1 MKCPKCQTEIKSNAK
16 FCTKCG
22 CNLAVEMAKMQATAP
37 QQPVKTQTVQMKPT
51 CAKCG
56 SPLMPGARFCTK
68 CGTPVAATPAPA
80 APQAP
85 VTSAPAQAVA
95 KTSVTPAT
103 AAPVQPPVTSTP
115 ASQTPVTAVPVQ
127 PPVAPTL
134 TPQIPVTPAKTQIPA
149 QTSTQEQKAPVQ
161 PPTQPQSPIQ
171 TTPKTVVPTPQ
182 APVSAPNPA
191 PVQEEKTLYIFPD
204 ENKTAGSINP
214 GQIQVPP
221 QPPVPPTGNN
231 AGIVPPENPKKGKK
245 PKKNNAPT
253 AKSKDDE
260 KASPALII
268 VVVVLA
274 VLVIASGI
282 ICFLVWNGTISLPFG
297 NTATEKTIDEEE
309 STEATTEAETSTVDA
324 DELFAETDTLAE
336 TGKGQIA
343 VDAEIVDGM
352 NNLNVAIQ
360 EYASKAEE
368 AGDISLAVD
377 RINDAYVSYIT
388 AIVRHKDMLSASTLS
403 GAIYKQILI
412 EIDDAIALGDDLAAK
427 GYEVDYSSLTSVRDE
442 FTKSYT
448 DRVVSTFDE
457 FTTRPQWSRTE
468 SWNLMSETADNMFNT
483 SDLDNPLRLRYAYA
497 LSWWIQK
504 QIETELQSGTITAK
518 GAAIKIGGMIETMD
532 YNPMM
537 INYYINYMN
546 DAGEDCTDVSQA
558 YDDIVN
564 QLSQTQG
571 ITLGQDISLD
581 HFWYFND
588 FGEYSGDV
596 ADGATNGVTPENRQ
610 WIRDRMANVEF
621 VAQ

>member
-1 MKCPKCQTEIKSNAK
+1 MKCPKCQSEIKGNAR

-22 CNLAVEMAKMQATAP
+22 CNLAEEMAKMQAAEP
-37 QQPVKTQTVQMKPT
+37 QPKPEQPQSQGKLTKTCVKCGAPVKEGT
-51 CAKCG
+51 
-56 SPLMPGARFCTK
+56 RFCTK
-68 CGTPVAATPAPA
+68 CGAPVEAAQPAPA
-80 APQAP
+80 PTP
-85 VTSAPAQAVA
+85 EPKPTPKPAPAP
-95 KTSVTPAT
+95 TP
-103 AAPVQPPVTSTP
+103 
-115 ASQTPVTAVPVQ
+115 
-127 PPVAPTL
+127 
-134 TPQIPVTPAKTQIPA
+134 
-149 QTSTQEQKAPVQ
+149 
-161 PPTQPQSPIQ
+161 
-171 TTPKTVVPTPQ
+171 TPK
-182 APVSAPNPA
+182 PA
-191 PVQEEKTLYIFPD
+191 PKP
-204 ENKTAGSINP
+204 A
-214 GQIQVPP
+214 P
-221 QPPVPPTGNN
+221 QPP
-231 AGIVPPENPKKGKK
+231 KKSTQK
-245 PKKNNAPT
+245 P

-282 ICFLVWNGTISLPFG
+282 VCFLVWNGTISLPFG
-297 NTATEKTIDEEE
+297 GTVTEETTDEEE
-309 STEATTEAETSTVDA
+309 STEATTEEETSTIDA
-324 DELFAETDTLAE
+324 DELFAEADTLAE

-352 NNLNVAIQ
+352 NNLNAAIR

-412 EIDDAIALGDDLAAK
+412 EMDDAAALGDDLAAK
-427 GYEVDYSSLTSVRDE
+427 GYEVDYSSLTSAKDE
-442 FTKSYT
+442 FINAYT
-448 DRVVSTFDE
+448 GKIVSAFDE

-468 SWNLMSETADNMFNT
+468 SWNLMSETADNMFDT

-518 GAAIKIGGMIETMD
+518 GAAIKIGGMIQTMD

-537 INYYINYMN
+537 IDYYVNYMN
-546 DAGEDCTDVSQA
+546 EAGEDCTEVSQA

-571 ITLGQDISLD
+571 FVLGQDISLD

-588 FGEYSGDV
+588 FGEYSGDI
-596 ADGATNGVTPENRQ
+596 ADGDANGVTPENRQ

-621 VAQ
+621 VTQ

>member
-37 QQPVKTQTVQMKPT
+37 QQPVKTQPVQMKPT

-95 KTSVTPAT
+95 KTSATPAT
-103 AAPVQPPVTSTP
+103 AAPVQPPV
-115 ASQTPVTAVPVQ
+115 
-127 PPVAPTL
+127 APTP

-149 QTSTQEQKAPVQ
+149 QASTQEQKTPVQ

-204 ENKTAGSINP
+204 ENKTAGSVNP

-253 AKSKDDE
+253 AKSKNDE

-352 NNLNVAIQ
+352 NNLNAAIQ

-468 SWNLMSETADNMFNT
+468 SWNLMSETADNMFDT

>member
-37 QQPVKTQTVQMKPT
+37 QQPVKTQPVQMKPT

-95 KTSVTPAT
+95 KTSATPAT
-103 AAPVQPPVTSTP
+103 AAPVQPPV
-115 ASQTPVTAVPVQ
+115 
-127 PPVAPTL
+127 APTP

-149 QTSTQEQKAPVQ
+149 QASTQEQKTPVQ

-204 ENKTAGSINP
+204 ENKTAGSVNP

-253 AKSKDDE
+253 AKSKNDE

-468 SWNLMSETADNMFNT
+468 SWNLMSETADNMFDT

>member
-22 CNLAVEMAKMQATAP
+22 CNLAVEMSKMQATAP
-37 QQPVKTQTVQMKPT
+37 QQQPIQQSVQTQQVQMKPT
-51 CAKCG
+51 CANCG

-68 CGTPVAATPAPA
+68 CGTPVAAAPA
-80 APQAP
+80 STAPQSP
-85 VTSAPAQAVA
+85 VTSAPVQAAA
-95 KTSVTPAT
+95 KTSVTPA
-103 AAPVQPPVTSTP
+103 A
-115 ASQTPVTAVPVQ
+115 AVPVQ
-127 PPVAPTL
+127 PPVTPTP
-134 TPQIPVTPAKTQIPA
+134 TPQIPVTPTTSQIPA
-149 QTSTQEQKAPVQ
+149 QTSTQEQKVPSQ
-161 PPTQPQSPIQ
+161 PPAQPQSPVQ
-171 TTPKTVVPTPQ
+171 TIPKSGVPTPQ
-182 APVSAPNPA
+182 SPVSV

-204 ENKTAGSINP
+204 ENKAAGSVNP
-214 GQIQVPP
+214 GQAPVPPQIPIPP
-221 QPPVPPTGNN
+221 QPPVPPMGNDS
-231 AGIVPPENPKKGKK
+231 GIVPPENPKKGKK
-245 PKKNNAPT
+245 LKKNNAP
-253 AKSKDDE
+253 AANSKDDE

-282 ICFLVWNGTISLPFG
+282 VCFLVWNGTISLPFG

-309 STEATTEAETSTVDA
+309 STEATTEAETSTVDV
-324 DELFAETDTLAE
+324 DELFAEADTLAE

-352 NNLNVAIQ
+352 NNLNAAIR

-368 AGDISLAVD
+368 AGDISRAVD

-412 EIDDAIALGDDLAAK
+412 EMDDAAALGDDLAAK
-427 GYEVDYSSLTSVRDE
+427 GYEVDYSSLTSAKDE
-442 FTKSYT
+442 FINAYT
-448 DRVVSTFDE
+448 GKIVAAFDE

-468 SWNLMSETADNMFNT
+468 SWNLMSETVDNMFDT

-518 GAAIKIGGMIETMD
+518 GAAIKIGGMIQTMD

-546 DAGEDCTDVSQA
+546 EAGEDCTEVSQA

-571 ITLGQDISLD
+571 FVLGQDIPLD

-588 FGEYSGDV
+588 FGEYAGDV
-596 ADGATNGVTPENRQ
+596 EDGTTNGVTPENRQ

-621 VAQ
+621 VTQ

>member
-1 MKCPKCQTEIKSNAK
+1 MKCPKCQSEIKDNAK

-22 CNLAVEMAKMQATAP
+22 CNLAEELAKMKPAAP
-37 QQPVKTQTVQMKPT
+37 QQPVQSQAQQDKV
-51 CAKCG
+51 CVKCG
-56 SPLMPGARFCTK
+56 APIKPGARFCTK
-68 CGTPVAATPAPA
+68 CGTPVAQP
-80 APQAP
+80 
-85 VTSAPAQAVA
+85 
-95 KTSVTPAT
+95 
-103 AAPVQPPVTSTP
+103 APVQPTVEAPKP
-115 ASQTPVTAVPVQ
+115 APTPVQ
-127 PPVAPTL
+127 PTQ
-134 TPQIPVTPAKTQIPA
+134 TPQP
-149 QTSTQEQKAPVQ
+149 KAATPVQ
-161 PPTQPQSPIQ
+161 PA
-171 TTPKTVVPTPQ
+171 PTPQ
-182 APVSAPNPA
+182 PKAATPVQPAPTPQPKAVTPVQPTPAPQPKAAMPVQPTPAPQPKAAAPVKPA
-191 PVQEEKTLYIFPD
+191 PAQPKPAPAS
-204 ENKTAGSINP
+204 NK
-214 GQIQVPP
+214 
-221 QPPVPPTGNN
+221 QP
-231 AGIVPPENPKKGKK
+231 K
-245 PKKNNAPT
+245 PAMP
-253 AKSKDDE
+253 KDDE

-309 STEATTEAETSTVDA
+309 STEATTEAETSTIDA
-324 DELFAETDTLAE
+324 DELFAEADTLAE

-352 NNLNVAIQ
+352 NNLNTAIQ

-377 RINDAYVSYIT
+377 RINDAYVAYIT

-412 EIDDAIALGDDLAAK
+412 EMDDAAALGDDLAAK
-427 GYEVDYSSLTSVRDE
+427 GYEVDYSSLTSAKDEFIKSYTDKVVAAFDE
-442 FTKSYT
+442 FTKG
-448 DRVVSTFDE
+448 
-457 FTTRPQWSRTE
+457 QMWSRTE
-468 SWNLMSETADNMFNT
+468 CWNLMSETPDNMFDN

-504 QIETELQSGTITAK
+504 QIESELASGTITTK

-537 INYYINYMN
+537 INYYISYMN
-546 DAGEDCTDVSQA
+546 DAGEDCSEVSQA

-571 ITLGQDISLD
+571 IVIGQDIPLE

-588 FGEYSGDV
+588 FGEYSGDME
-596 ADGATNGVTPENRQ
+596 DGSTNGVTPENRQ
-610 WIRDRMANVEF
+610 WIRDRMANVTF
-621 VAQ
+621 VTQ

>member
-22 CNLAVEMAKMQATAP
+22 CNLAVEMSKMQATAP
-37 QQPVKTQTVQMKPT
+37 QQQTIQQSVQTQQVQMKPT

-68 CGTPVAATPAPA
+68 CGTPAA
-80 APQAP
+80 
-85 VTSAPAQAVA
+85 
-95 KTSVTPAT
+95 
-103 AAPVQPPVTSTP
+103 AAPVQPPVTP
-115 ASQTPVTAVPVQ
+115 
-127 PPVAPTL
+127 
-134 TPQIPVTPAKTQIPA
+134 TPQIPVTPATSQTPV
-149 QTSTQEQKAPVQ
+149 QTSTQEPRVPAQ
-161 PPTQPQSPIQ
+161 PPVQPQSPIQ
-171 TTPKTVVPTPQ
+171 TTPKPGIPTPQ
-182 APVSAPNPA
+182 APVSV

-204 ENKTAGSINP
+204 ENKTAGSVNP
-214 GQIQVPP
+214 GQAPVPPQIPIPP
-221 QPPVPPTGNN
+221 QPPVPPMGNN
-231 AGIVPPENPKKGKK
+231 SGIVPPENPKKGKK
-245 PKKNNAPT
+245 PKKNNAP
-253 AKSKDDE
+253 AANSKDNE

-282 ICFLVWNGTISLPFG
+282 VCFLVWNGTISLPFG

-309 STEATTEAETSTVDA
+309 STEESTEATTEAETSTVDV

-352 NNLNVAIQ
+352 NNLNAAIQ

-377 RINDAYVSYIT
+377 RINDAYISYIT

-412 EIDDAIALGDDLAAK
+412 ELDDAIALGDDLAAK
-427 GYEVDYSSLTSVRDE
+427 GYEVDYSSLTSAKDE
-442 FTKSYT
+442 FINAYT
-448 DRVVSTFDE
+448 GKIVAAFDE

-468 SWNLMSETADNMFNT
+468 SWNLMSETADNMFDT

-504 QIETELQSGTITAK
+504 QIETELQNGTITAK
-518 GAAIKIGGMIETMD
+518 GAAIKIGGMIQTMD

-537 INYYINYMN
+537 IDYYINYMN
-546 DAGEDCTDVSQA
+546 EAGEDCTEVSQA

-571 ITLGQDISLD
+571 FVLGQDIPLD

-588 FGEYSGDV
+588 FGEYAGDV
-596 ADGATNGVTPENRQ
+596 EDGTTNGVTPENRQ

-621 VAQ
+621 VTQ

>member
-1 MKCPKCQTEIKSNAK
+1 MKCPKCQNEINGNAR

-22 CNLAVEMAKMQATAP
+22 CNLAEEMAKMQAAEP
-37 QQPVKTQTVQMKPT
+37 QPKPEQPQSQGKLTKTCVKCGAPVKEGT
-51 CAKCG
+51 
-56 SPLMPGARFCTK
+56 RFCTK
-68 CGTPVAATPAPA
+68 CGTPVEAAQSAPAPKPAPAPAPKPAPAPAPKPTPAPA
-80 APQAP
+80 PKP
-85 VTSAPAQAVA
+85 
-95 KTSVTPAT
+95 TPA
-103 AAPVQPPVTSTP
+103 
-115 ASQTPVTAVPVQ
+115 
-127 PPVAPTL
+127 
-134 TPQIPVTPAKTQIPA
+134 
-149 QTSTQEQKAPVQ
+149 
-161 PPTQPQSPIQ
+161 
-171 TTPKTVVPTPQ
+171 PTPQ
-182 APVSAPNPA
+182 
-191 PVQEEKTLYIFPD
+191 
-204 ENKTAGSINP
+204 
-214 GQIQVPP
+214 PP
-221 QPPVPPTGNN
+221 IKSTQ
-231 AGIVPPENPKKGKK
+231 K
-245 PKKNNAPT
+245 P

-282 ICFLVWNGTISLPFG
+282 VCFLVWNGTISLPFG
-297 NTATEKTIDEEE
+297 GTVTEETTDEEE
-309 STEATTEAETSTVDA
+309 STEATTEAETSTVDV

-352 NNLNVAIQ
+352 NNLNAAIQ

-377 RINDAYVSYIT
+377 RINDAYVAYIT

-412 EIDDAIALGDDLAAK
+412 EMDDAAALGDDLAAK
-427 GYEVDYSSLTSVRDE
+427 GYEVDYSSLTSAKDE
-442 FTKSYT
+442 FINAYT
-448 DRVVSTFDE
+448 GKIVAAFDE

-468 SWNLMSETADNMFNT
+468 SWNLMSETVDNMFDT

-518 GAAIKIGGMIETMD
+518 GAAIKIGGMIQTMD

-546 DAGEDCTDVSQA
+546 EAGEDCTEVSQA

-571 ITLGQDISLD
+571 FVLGQDIPLD

-588 FGEYSGDV
+588 FGEYAGDV
-596 ADGATNGVTPENRQ
+596 EDGTTNGVTPENRQ

-621 VAQ
+621 VTQ

>member
-1 MKCPKCQTEIKSNAK
+1 MKCPKCQSEIKDNAK

-22 CNLAVEMAKMQATAP
+22 CNLAEELAKMKPAAP
-37 QQPVKTQTVQMKPT
+37 QQPVQPQAQQDKV
-51 CAKCG
+51 CVKCG
-56 SPLMPGARFCTK
+56 APIKPGARFCTK
-68 CGTPVAATPAPA
+68 CGTPVAQP
-80 APQAP
+80 
-85 VTSAPAQAVA
+85 
-95 KTSVTPAT
+95 
-103 AAPVQPPVTSTP
+103 APVQPTVEAPKP
-115 ASQTPVTAVPVQ
+115 APTPVQ
-127 PPVAPTL
+127 PTQ
-134 TPQIPVTPAKTQIPA
+134 TPQP
-149 QTSTQEQKAPVQ
+149 KAATPVQ
-161 PPTQPQSPIQ
+161 PAPTPQPKAATPVQPAPTPQPKAVTPVQPAPTPQPKAAMPVQPTPAPQPKAAAPVKPAPTQPKP
-171 TTPKTVVPTPQ
+171 
-182 APVSAPNPA
+182 ASAPNKQPKPA
-191 PVQEEKTLYIFPD
+191 
-204 ENKTAGSINP
+204 
-214 GQIQVPP
+214 
-221 QPPVPPTGNN
+221 
-231 AGIVPPENPKKGKK
+231 K
-245 PKKNNAPT
+245 PK
-253 AKSKDDE
+253 SDE

-282 ICFLVWNGTISLPFG
+282 VCFLVWNGTISLPFG

-309 STEATTEAETSTVDA
+309 STEATTEAETSTVDV

-352 NNLNVAIQ
+352 NNLNAAIR

-377 RINDAYVSYIT
+377 RINDAYVAYIT

-412 EIDDAIALGDDLAAK
+412 EMDDAAALGDDLAAK
-427 GYEVDYSSLTSVRDE
+427 GYEVDYSSLTSAKDE
-442 FTKSYT
+442 FIKSYT
-448 DRVVSTFDE
+448 DRIVAAFDE
-457 FTTRPQWSRTE
+457 FTKGQMWSRTE
-468 SWNLMSETADNMFNT
+468 CWNLMSETPDNMFDN

-504 QIETELQSGTITAK
+504 QIESELASGTITTK

-537 INYYINYMN
+537 INYYISYMN
-546 DAGEDCTDVSQA
+546 DAGEDCSEVSQA

-571 ITLGQDISLD
+571 IVIGQDIPLE

-588 FGEYSGDV
+588 FGEYSGDME
-596 ADGATNGVTPENRQ
+596 DGSTNGVTPENRQ
-610 WIRDRMANVEF
+610 WIRDRMANVTF
-621 VAQ
+621 VTQ